1 MLASLLPEAERLL
14 TGGRRA
20 DESGG
25 GGQELMDEGDLYNRL
40 ARSIAPEIW
49 GHDDV
54 KKARR
59 LIGTPRASCAQARLP
74 GALSGSTSRHARAH
88 S

>member
-1 MLASLLPEAERLL
+1 MLAFLLPEAERLQI
-14 TGGRRA
+14 GDRRV
-20 DESGG
+20 DVSDG

-54 KKARR
+54 KKAR
-59 LIGTPRASCAQARLP
+59 LLAGTPQASCA
-74 GALSGSTSRHARAH
+74 
-88 S
+88 